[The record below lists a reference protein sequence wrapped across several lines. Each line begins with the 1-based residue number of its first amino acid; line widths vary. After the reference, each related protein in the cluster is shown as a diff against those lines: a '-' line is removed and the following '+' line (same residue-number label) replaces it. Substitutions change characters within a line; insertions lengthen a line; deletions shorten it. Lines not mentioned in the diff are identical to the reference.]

1 MGEMARNET
10 RRGGRG
16 ANRFEATLWRCVSGA
31 ALLTTVA
38 VAGCSGDDGAAA
50 PPDLPESAHRG
61 TGGTS
66 SSPEDAG
73 FFATSTVAQRVSL
86 PLPVPGT
93 LLAASTLADQL
104 GEYDPAS
111 LLRCALPEQAGFDA
125 AIDALGGV
133 PWGHRIA
140 VLEDQSQP
148 SLRASFEVV
157 YYPPA
162 AGAAPSEASVEIVK
176 PDIVAVTD
184 RAALFYSRIHG
195 LLLVDISTGT
205 PTFQCA
211 LSLPGQV
218 DQFFFH
224 DGQLVVMS
232 RSRDGD
238 NSHLLHFRV
247 NGTQLEFREAL
258 NLGRA
263 RIFDSRRFNDKLVFY
278 TDLQLGAAAPP
289 PAATG
294 GNAAAGLAP
303 TSVGRDESP
312 AHRALWVFRLGDT
325 LERESYDTL
334 IDTTPSQALVGE
346 QVSRDLPIDSL
357 VSESRRF
364 GHNMYAS
371 DRYFV
376 VTEETAKTYLEGW
389 STYTYDACTQS
400 HMLES
405 TYEHCWTEFET
416 RPNPDYVPPDN
427 SGGDRSCQGVTLS
440 DCLVAVAKVAN
451 ETIQVPI
458 GQRCE
463 PRSHSELICDASE
476 TRSVEY
482 PNFRYE
488 RSTALAIYEYTEGG
502 FVRLDSSVREIITPG
517 LAATDPSAVV
527 PTLTASAEAFDLS
540 VPGSVQSLHF
550 QDGMLYVISEGVLQ
564 VYAMGGHSLVRTAT
578 LPVVNDSLQS
588 TLFGGGR
595 LYLSDFSWT
604 SRGDVSTLR
613 VVNLANPAFPSV
625 EASTHRLPGGH
636 RSILA
641 SNHGIFTIGAVSS
654 FNGENVNRIKL
665 GLFSD
670 PFVEEQAYLILGADF
685 RWAALAEEQSQLF
698 DATAQRALVPYVGH
712 DRDEHLVFRLGVS
725 RVEAAQIESEGAVVL
740 PEAAQRVRAGVG
752 ATPSYLSFAANSIEW
767 LQPNEGEWQA
777 TPVLEYFEPTAVYRL
792 NEAEDYVEVQ
802 TLGNRC
808 RLHFANASD
817 INRRSPER
825 HSEPFDCF
833 GLATGAY
840 RNTLVFAGAAV
851 EFDASA
857 RSLRI
862 LDADETAEI
871 RRLIAER
878 PICVLDPTRVASFE
892 LGRVPRL
899 DYQNLVTAER
909 NGEPPSVVCMS
920 PTEYQERLVELQ
932 KPTGQ

>member
-1 MGEMARNET
+1 MA
-10 RRGGRG
+10 
-16 ANRFEATLWRCVSGA
+16 
-31 ALLTTVA
+31 A
-38 VAGCSGDDGAAA
+38 VAGCSKDDVGAAA
-50 PPDLPESAHRG
+50 RPDLPDSGASG
-61 TGGTS
+61 AGGTS
-66 SSPEDAG
+66 SLPEVNPEDPE

-86 PLPVPGT
+86 SLPAPGT
-93 LLAASTLADQL
+93 LLAAGTLAEQL
-104 GEYDPAS
+104 SGYDPAS

-133 PWGHRIA
+133 AWGHRIA

-148 SLRASFEVV
+148 SLRGSFEVFV
-157 YYPPA
+157 YPPA
-162 AGAAPSEASVEIVK
+162 AAAPPSEPSVEIVK

-232 RSRDGD
+232 RSSNGG
-238 NSHLLHFRV
+238 NSQLLHFRV

-258 NLGRA
+258 NLGQV

-278 TDLQLGAAAPP
+278 TDLQLGAAGAAPAP
-289 PAATG
+289 TSGAPG
-294 GNAAAGLAP
+294 AGLAP
-303 TSVGRDESP
+303 TPVGGAEPPS
-312 AHRALWVFRLGDT
+312 HRALWVFRLGDT

-334 IDTTPSQALVGE
+334 IDTTPSQALAGE
-346 QVSRDLPIDSL
+346 QLSRDLPIDSL
-357 VSESRRF
+357 VSDSRRF

-376 VTEETAKTYLEGW
+376 VTEETVKTYLAGW
-389 STYTYDACTQS
+389 RAYTYDVCTQG
-400 HMLES
+400 HTRES

-427 SGGDRSCQGVTLS
+427 SGGDRGCQGVTLS

-451 ETIQVPI
+451 ETIQVPV

-463 PRSHSELICDASE
+463 PRTYSEFVCDARE
-476 TRSVEY
+476 TRSVEN
-482 PNFRYE
+482 PDLRYE
-488 RSTALAIYEYTEGG
+488 QSTALAIYEYTEAG
-502 FVRLDSSVREIITPG
+502 FVRLEPSVREITTPG

-527 PTLTASAEAFDLS
+527 PALTASAEAFDLS
-540 VPGSVQSLHF
+540 VRGSVQSLHF
-550 QDGMLYVISEGVLQ
+550 RDGMLYVISEGVLQ

-588 TLFGGGR
+588 TLFGGER
-595 LYLSDFSWT
+595 LYLSDFNWT
-604 SRGDVSTLR
+604 SGGDVSTLR

-625 EASTHRLPGGH
+625 EASTHQLPGGH

-641 SNHGIFTIGAVSS
+641 SNHGIFTIGAVSA

-670 PFVEEQAYLILGADF
+670 PFVEERAYLILGADF
-685 RWAALAEEQSQLF
+685 RWAALAQEESQLF
-698 DATAQRALVPYVGH
+698 DATEQRALVPYAGH

-725 RVEAAQIESEGAVVL
+725 RVEADRIVSEGAVVL
-740 PEAAQRVRAGVG
+740 PEEAQRVRASVA
-752 ATPSYLSFAANSIEW
+752 ATPSYLSFSANSIEW
-767 LQPNEGEWQA
+767 LEPKEGEWRA

-792 NEAEDYVEVQ
+792 NEANDYVEVQ

-808 RLHFANASD
+808 RLYFANQSD

-840 RNTLVFAGAAV
+840 RNTLVFPGAAV

-857 RSLRI
+857 RSLRM

-871 RRLIAER
+871 RRRIAER
-878 PICVLDPTRVASFE
+878 RICVLDPTRVASIGFGVAPPLSYEDLVLAE
-892 LGRVPRL
+892 L
-899 DYQNLVTAER
+899 E
-909 NGEPPSVVCMS
+909 GEPPSVLCMS
-920 PTEYQERLVELQ
+920 PTEYDERLEELQ
-932 KPTGQ
+932 KAAGQ